1 MKKNQLNRDFP
12 AAPVVRFYDI
22 GPKIDFFPLRQPSFT
37 DKIKHQLPAA
47 TVLLVTAS
55 LVLHWTV
62 GSGATIVPAPG
73 SSSGPDLSP
82 NTMSQQ
88 EQSRE
93 AWLLTGQAPDFYGS
107 EALSRGLSAQALLEE
122 KVDTAQTIE
131 SDETTPAAEP
141 DPAEQDPVQTP
152 AAPTPAPTTTPTP
165 APTPTPT
172 PAPTPTPTPTPAP
185 TPTPTPAPAPTPPP
199 APVKSS
205 SGLSSD
211 QESAVVD
218 LSRSLIGVPYVLGGT
233 TASGLDCSGFT
244 LYIYDEI
251 FGISLPHKA
260 SDQAQTGTA
269 VKSSEIKIG
278 DVLCFDWDDNGSVDH
293 VGLYVGGGHY
303 VNASR
308 SRGEVCEL
316 VADFSSNPITTI
328 RRIIR

>member
-1 MKKNQLNRDFP
+1 MKKNQLHREFP
-12 AAPVVRFYDI
+12 ATPVVRFYDI
-22 GPKIDFFPLRQPSFT
+22 GPKIDFFPLTKSSFT

-62 GSGATIVPAPG
+62 GSGAAIAPVP
-73 SSSGPDLSP
+73 SSVSATGISQTQVVLS
-82 NTMSQQ
+82 
-88 EQSRE
+88 EQPQDT
-93 AWLLTGQAPDFYGS
+93 WVLTGQAPDYSGS
-107 EALSRGLSAQALLEE
+107 ESLSRGLSAQALLEE
-122 KVDTAQTIE
+122 KVDAALVTE
-131 SDETTPAAEP
+131 SDETTLAAAP
-141 DPAEQDPVQTP
+141 DPAGQDQALVL
-152 AAPTPAPTTTPTP
+152 AAPTPVPTATPTPDPTPTPVPTP
-165 APTPTPT
+165 APTPTPV
-172 PAPTPTPTPTPAP
+172 PTPTPTPVPAP
-185 TPTPTPAPAPTPPP
+185 D
-199 APVKSS
+199 PVISS

-211 QESAVVD
+211 QESALVD

-244 LYIYDEI
+244 LYMYDEI

-260 SDQAQTGTA
+260 SDQARTGTA

-278 DVLCFDWDDNGSVDH
+278 DILCFDWDYNGSVDH

-316 VADFSSNPITTI
+316 VANFSSNPITTI
-328 RRIIR
+328 RRIVQ

>member
-131 SDETTPAAEP
+131 SDETTL
-141 DPAEQDPVQTP
+141 Q
-152 AAPTPAPTTTPTP
+152 
-165 APTPTPT
+165 
-172 PAPTPTPTPTPAP
+172 
-185 TPTPTPAPAPTPPP
+185 
-199 APVKSS
+199 
-205 SGLSSD
+205 LN
-211 QESAVVD
+211 
-218 LSRSLIGVPYVLGGT
+218 LIRQNRTRCRPRL
-233 TASGLDCSGFT
+233 
-244 LYIYDEI
+244 
-251 FGISLPHKA
+251 LPHPLP
-260 SDQAQTGTA
+260 Q
-269 VKSSEIKIG
+269 
-278 DVLCFDWDDNGSVDH
+278 LH
-293 VGLYVGGGHY
+293 PPLH
-303 VNASR
+303 R
-308 SRGEVCEL
+308 HPRPPL
-316 VADFSSNPITTI
+316 PRPLLRPLLRHRHLLRPLLRHRHL
-328 RRIIR
+328 RRHP